1 MSSLAARSEGAAYYH
16 FGDDHVVRAIS
27 EDYRIVARQD
37 LEERHM
43 AAWASQ
49 NGGEMKAR
57 SAGVDETALLDQ
69 IAREQNFMKRRAGMA
84 APAMLEERQ
93 NCGANRFCAPSC
105 TGSCICQL
113 SGQFGQR
120 CLTR

>member
-43 AAWASQ
+43 AEWASE

-57 SAGVDETALLDQ
+57 SAGVDETSLLDQ
-69 IAREQNFMKRRAGMA
+69 IAREQNFMKRRANVA
-84 APAMLEERQ
+84 APPTLEERQ
-93 NCGANRFCAPSC
+93 SCSANFFCAPRC
-105 TGSCICQL
+105 IGACICQL
-113 SGQFGQR
+113 SGQFSHR
-120 CLTR
+120 CVSR